1 MFVKWNP
8 KNHYFIF
15 LFPAFFLI
23 RVRKTALLSGFWG
36 RAYAAVTAQA
46 KLKQEEQA
54 RQSNRQEIVHSI
66 AEADALTSELTDLLI
81 EKVYVFPNNCIEI
94 VYRVHDLFE

>member
-1 MFVKWNP
+1 MTQKYGKSKMP
-8 KNHYFIF
+8 M
-15 LFPAFFLI
+15 
-23 RVRKTALLSGFWG
+23 LLSPP
-36 RAYAAVTAQA
+36 QA

-81 EKVYVFPNNCIEI
+81 EKVYVFPDNRIEI
-94 VYRVHDLFE
+94 VYKVHDLFE

>member
-1 MFVKWNP
+1 MSAAPSSPGGCSKP
-8 KNHYFIF
+8 
-15 LFPAFFLI
+15 P
-23 RVRKTALLSGFWG
+23 
-36 RAYAAVTAQA
+36 YAAITAQA

-81 EKVYVFPNNCIEI
+81 EKVYVFPDNRIEI
-94 VYRVHDLFE
+94 VYKVHELFE